1 MKRPASI
8 TTIVFPLLL
17 VGAIVACTPD
27 KPSDTPQISPS
38 PANSDRSDKSQSS
51 SPKTKERDQRRE
63 SRRKQVEA
71 ILTPEQLQ
79 QLQTKLK
86 QGEKFQSALSSLD
99 LTTDQKNKLKMI
111 SDASQ
116 KKKPNSSPEKSP

>member
-8 TTIVFPLLL
+8 TTIIFPLLL
-17 VGAIVACTPD
+17 LGAIAACTPD

-38 PANSDRSDKSQSS
+38 PASSDRSDRSQSS
-51 SPKTKERDQRRE
+51 SQKTKERDRRRE
-63 SRRKQVEA
+63 SRRKQIEA

>member
-8 TTIVFPLLL
+8 TTIIFPLLL
-17 VGAIVACTPD
+17 LGAIAACTPD

-38 PANSDRSDKSQSS
+38 PANGDRSDQSQSS
-51 SPKTKERDQRRE
+51 NPKTKERDRRRE
-63 SRRKQVEA
+63 SRRKQIEA

-116 KKKPNSSPEKSP
+116 KKKPNSSPEKSQ